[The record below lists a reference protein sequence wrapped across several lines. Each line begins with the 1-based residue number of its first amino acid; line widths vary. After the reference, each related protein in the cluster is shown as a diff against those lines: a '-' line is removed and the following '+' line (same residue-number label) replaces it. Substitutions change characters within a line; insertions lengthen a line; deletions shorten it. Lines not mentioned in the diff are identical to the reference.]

1 MCENWIALIFFLLK
15 SVVTRGTR
23 GCHRSRRCSTKVNS
37 WTDLRGAQ
45 ERERERESR
54 VETLSRFLNYMVT
67 VCYSMVCKDQWTTF
81 GLYISTYSDAFT
93 DWNSHQKPKAF
104 AAAHCSSCVSYHPIP
119 RAHLVQWQL
128 VSMRM
133 MFLTS
138 FAVTWPSIRSA
149 GIQGQVWAPT
159 WSTFGCS
166 DSSVD
171 STNICK
177 CHSYLRWFSYTWSEM
192 TPSVFPIGAWA
203 SEKVKLDLG
212 TPKTSGGVSRFHH
225 CWHTHIW
232 LGLKI
237 KDAMVPQHFN
247 ALCIMFPYFST

>member
-1 MCENWIALIFFLLK
+1 
-15 SVVTRGTR
+15 
-23 GCHRSRRCSTKVNS
+23 
-37 WTDLRGAQ
+37 
-45 ERERERESR
+45 
-54 VETLSRFLNYMVT
+54 
-67 VCYSMVCKDQWTTF
+67 MVCKDQWTTF
-81 GLYISTYSDAFT
+81 GLYISTKIWMPSLIET
-93 DWNSHQKPKAF
+93 LTKNLAF

-138 FAVTWPSIRSA
+138 FAVTWTWWQWVFGRVRWCTKLLGFVSGLPSVPQGFRVKSA
-149 GIQGQVWAPT
+149 GHPLDP
-159 WSTFGCS
+159 STFGCS

-192 TPSVFPIGAWA
+192 TPSVFPIGGWA

-225 CWHTHIW
+225 CWHTHLAW
-232 LGLKI
+232 SENKGCHGT
-237 KDAMVPQHFN
+237 PTFH
-247 ALCIMFPYFST
+247 ALCIIFPYIFPRQVPLFSHWESHNSWAIPENPPKIAAMSRSSSALATGRISMTTVLS